1 MEQSPDNRTGEQLL
15 RCPNCRAPVTPGQRF
30 CGECGSRLIQ
40 ICPTCGTENPQHLDL
55 FAFAGNEALAQ
66 EAREMARSVDFL
78 PSRISAEIDL
88 LLNFARRGK
97 VADVETL
104 IPGVAAHVEKAA
116 GFHGWLW
123 RLRLAE
129 ARAELALARGDWTD
143 AVVLADEAIRQSGQR
158 GRLKYQA
165 LGLRSRAWGLQG
177 VGREREAIGELRR
190 AVALA
195 RPVGDPALLV
205 NVATPLLALAG
216 DDALLA
222 EVRAAA
228 ERIVAA
234 TPNDTVKQAFLA
246 AEPVQLLWKL
256 SRKPPGHPA

>member
-30 CGECGSRLIQ
+30 CSECGTRLIQ

-55 FAFAGNEALAQ
+55 FDFAGNEALAQ
-66 EAREMARSVDFL
+66 EAREMARSAGFL
-78 PSRISAEIDL
+78 PPQVSAAINL
-88 LLNFARRGK
+88 LLNYARRGE
-97 VADVETL
+97 VTAAEAL
-104 IPGVAAHVEKAA
+104 MPGVAENVQKAA

-123 RLRLAE
+123 RLRP
-129 ARAELALARGDWTD
+129 ARGDWSE
-143 AVVLADEAIRQSGQR
+143 AVELADEAIRQSGQR

-165 LGLRSRAWGLQG
+165 LGLRSRACGLQG

-205 NVATPLLALAG
+205 QVATPLLALAG

-234 TPNDTVKQAFLA
+234 TPNDAVKQAFLA

-256 SRKPPGHPA
+256 SGKPPGHPA